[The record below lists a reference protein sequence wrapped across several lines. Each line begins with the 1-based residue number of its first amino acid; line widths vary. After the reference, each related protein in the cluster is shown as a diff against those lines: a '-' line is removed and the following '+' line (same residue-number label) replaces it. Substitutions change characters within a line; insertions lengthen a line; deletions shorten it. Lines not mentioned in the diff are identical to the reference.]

1 LWWSVNHRGRSTFRS
16 ALYKTSRRLNKGDA
30 THTSPNFFLSLRGK
44 IVLASSLPWHAAHLS
59 ADSLRTGRAE
69 LQGQHPRPARWRR
82 LLSSHGSSGRY
93 PALLL
98 TGHAAGIKSSDLP
111 RPWCLLLF
119 WFLACLQ
126 PPRKQCQSCTV
137 GFRKRVSFNTGVA
150 DKVQTSQFP
159 TNAPLD
165 AIECTCYRSTSDATY
180 PSDVGRLAE
189 FCGL

>member
-1 LWWSVNHRGRSTFRS
+1 MWWSVNHRGRSTFRS

-59 ADSLRTGRAE
+59 AVSSNRSGRAS
-69 LQGQHPRPARWRR
+69 RTAPAAG
-82 LLSSHGSSGRY
+82 SMAPPVEPHGSSGRY

-98 TGHAAGIKSSDLP
+98 TGHAAGIKSSDLL

-159 TNAPLD
+159 TNAPCFSKLQKVD
-165 AIECTCYRSTSDATY
+165 YSRE
-180 PSDVGRLAE
+180 G
-189 FCGL
+189 